1 MLVSYIQSLVGF
13 MFHNHAYLI
22 FRVGLK
28 VPKGGDILQGECSP
42 AIADMS
48 LAVSP
53 VKLLNG
59 PHFPRLPDNT
69 DTT

>member
-13 MFHNHAYLI
+13 MFHNHAYLWI
-22 FRVGLK
+22 RVGLK
-28 VPKGGDILQGECSP
+28 VPKGGDNLQGECSP
-42 AIADMS
+42 AAADVS

-53 VKLLNG
+53 VKLLNV